1 MRAPIRLC
9 LIGYRIIVVGWHW
22 HRFRCRAFQ
31 TNHRAR
37 RLTQWL
43 PPSPLIGD
51 GGEQRKLGQ
60 AVWLAGIGMCI
71 VTRWLDVLWVL

>member
-1 MRAPIRLC
+1 MRANPIMSNW
-9 LIGYRIIVVGWHW
+9 ISH
-22 HRFRCRAFQ
+22 HRRWLALASFSLSRVSNESPRA
-31 TNHRAR
+31 
-37 RLTQWL
+37 
-43 PPSPLIGD
+43 SPLIGD